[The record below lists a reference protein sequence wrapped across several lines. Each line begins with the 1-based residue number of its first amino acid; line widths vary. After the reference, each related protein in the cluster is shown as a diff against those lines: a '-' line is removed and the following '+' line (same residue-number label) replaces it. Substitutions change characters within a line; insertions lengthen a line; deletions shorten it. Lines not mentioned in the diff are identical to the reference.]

1 MAKRII
7 QRLFP
12 NHRAVKEHKALR
24 FLGRWLHDPSLW
36 HLNRRSVAGAFAVGL
51 FMAFVPFPAQMVG
64 AALLAILF
72 RVNLAISVA
81 LVWLTNPLT
90 IPPMFYFA
98 YLVGTWILGTP
109 APHGGNFHL
118 TAAWFQAEFSHI
130 WRPLLLGSF
139 VVGSTLATSGYFA
152 IRMLWRMHV
161 IHRWRQR
168 LRRQHPGN
176 PS

>member
-12 NHRAVKEHKALR
+12 NRHAVKEHKALR
-24 FLGRWLHDPSLW
+24 FLGNWLHDPSLW

-64 AALLAILF
+64 AALLAVAF

-81 LVWLTNPLT
+81 LVWLTNPVT

-98 YLVGTWILGTP
+98 YLVGNWLLGAP
-109 APHGGNFHL
+109 AHHPANFHL
-118 TAAWFQAEFSHI
+118 TAAWFQDEFSRI

-139 VVGSTLATSGYFA
+139 VVGSSLSVLGYFG
-152 IRMLWRMHV
+152 IRLFWRMHV
-161 IHRWRQR
+161 VRRWQQRMRRHRAE
-168 LRRQHPGN
+168 HK
-176 PS
+176 S